1 MKPVIIIAI
10 AFVLLIPSNVFA
22 EIKFEEVSDFA
33 GISYQGNSWGASWG
47 DFNGDGWPDLWL
59 NGHDNEPSLY
69 LNNGNGTFSEIS
81 LSLLSG
87 VENFGDQHG
96 AAWADF
102 DNDGDQ
108 DIIQL
113 NGAEKGLGEG
123 KNFLFVNQNGTLV
136 DKAEELGVDYSLG
149 RGRTPLW
156 LDYDNDGKLD
166 LLITNFPRPD
176 GQAPTALFHQ
186 TKGGFE
192 IVTKL
197 MGHDFKYDFSS
208 ARLSDLDG
216 DKKMELVARTPMPQ
230 GIYDM
235 SQIPFENIQNELKLP
250 EIWSRDLAISD
261 FNGDLKSD
269 VYFTRMSPKDM
280 EIDKEKIENYKE
292 KIFINSDNGF
302 QDKTPQSGFT
312 NQTSCR
318 SVVSGDF
325 DNDMD
330 VDLYLVCTTLNKNLP
345 NVLYENNGKANFV
358 LIDDAGGAMG
368 STKGIGDSVT
378 LVDYDADGFLDLF
391 ITNGYENYGIT
402 EGPSQLFRNLGNS
415 NHWIEIDLK
424 GTISNSDGI
433 GSHLLIKTNDIT
445 QLREQTGGMHYHSQ
459 NHSRIHVGLGENTI
473 VDSIIIFWPS
483 GIIHELKNIDADQIL
498 KIEEPPSPLSPKNQ
512 KKLGLSSSEILCKE
526 TMKKIIKSSNDV
538 AVCVKIP
545 TWKSLIDRSWGYSFE
560 G

>member
-1 MKPVIIIAI
+1 MKPVIIITI
-10 AFVLLIPSNVFA
+10 AFVLSNVFA

-33 GISYQGNSWGASWG
+33 GISYQGSSWGSSWG
-47 DFNGDGWPDLWL
+47 DFNGDGWPDLWT
-59 NGHDNEPSLY
+59 NGHRIEPSLY

-81 LSLLSG
+81 LSLISE
-87 VENFGDQHG
+87 VKWFKDPHG

-113 NGAEKGLGEG
+113 TGAEIGLGEK
-123 KNFLFVNQNGTLV
+123 KNYFFINQNGTLV

-156 LDYDNDGKLD
+156 LDYDYDGKLD
-166 LLITNFPRPD
+166 LLITNWSRPD

-186 TKGGFE
+186 TKEGFE
-192 IVTKL
+192 IVTML
-197 MGHDFKYDFSS
+197 NDPDFKYDIGS
-208 ARLSDLDG
+208 AQLADLDG
-216 DKKMELVARTPMPQ
+216 DKKMELVLRSPMPQ
-230 GIYDM
+230 GIYDI
-235 SQIPFENIQNELKLP
+235 SEIPFKNIQNELKLP
-250 EIWSRDLAISD
+250 EIWSIDLAISD

-269 VYFTRMSPKDM
+269 VYFTRMSPEDT
-280 EIDKEKIENYKE
+280 EIEKGEIENYKE
-292 KIFINSDNGF
+292 KIFINSNNGF
-302 QDKTPQSGFT
+302 QDKTSQSGFT

-330 VDLYLVCTTLNKNLP
+330 VDLYLVCTASNKNLP

-358 LIDDAGGAMG
+358 FVDDAGGAMG

-391 ITNGYENYGIT
+391 ITNGFRNYEIAE
-402 EGPSQLFRNLGNS
+402 EGPSQLFRNLGNN
-415 NHWIEIDLK
+415 NHWLEIDLK
-424 GTISNSDGI
+424 GTTSNSDGI
-433 GSHLLIKTNDIT
+433 GSHLLIKTNNIT
-445 QLREQTGGMHYHSQ
+445 QLREQTWGMHHHSQ
-459 NHSRIHVGLGENTI
+459 NHPRIHVGLGENRI

-483 GIIHELKNIDADQIL
+483 GIIHELKNINADQIL
-498 KIEEPPSPLSPKNQ
+498 KIEEPTSPLSPKNQ

-526 TMKKIIKSSNDV
+526 RMKKIIKSSNDM
-538 AVCVKIP
+538 AMCVKIS
-545 TWKSLIDRSWGYSFE
+545 TWKSLIDRGWGHSFE